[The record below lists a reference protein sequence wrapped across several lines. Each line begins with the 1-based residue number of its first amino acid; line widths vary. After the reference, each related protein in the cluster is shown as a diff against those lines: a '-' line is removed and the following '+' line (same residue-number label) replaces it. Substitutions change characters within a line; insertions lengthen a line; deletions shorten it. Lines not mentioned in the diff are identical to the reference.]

1 MAGHDMSAD
10 VSSSR
15 APALNVQNL
24 LENAAG
30 RLRNL
35 SSIRRSGS
43 VDASLVP
50 FFLA

>member
-24 LENAAG
+24 RENAAG
-30 RLRNL
+30 RLCNL
-35 SSIRRSGS
+35 SSTRRPGS
-43 VDASLVP
+43 VDAAL
-50 FFLA
+50 FLFLA